1 MNKINDEI
9 KNFVSN
15 EINEMNKKM
24 IRILYLCYKDIEK
37 QEYDNCE
44 EFNENGLLTGQK
56 DLIYIGIFGLRDTLS
71 NGVKNSLVGCHKA
84 GVRVIMVTGDN
95 LITATSIAKDY
106 LIFPEKN
113 DLDNL
118 RDKDVKINPNET
130 SIHRKKKNILKNY

>member
-44 EFNENGLLTGQK
+44 EFNENGLLTDQK

-71 NGVKNSLVGCHKA
+71 DGVKNSFVGCHKA

-118 RDKDVKINPNET
+118 RDKDVKIYPNET